1 MYVRTFS
8 LRDFRSWEAV
18 SVELSP
24 GATVFVGRNGHG
36 KTNLLEALGY
46 LSTLSSHRVASDTPL
61 LRAGTTRAFT
71 GAQVVNAGRELGIDI
86 EINEGKP
93 NRARINQSPARRP
106 REILGILR
114 TVLFAPEDLSLVR
127 GDPGD
132 RRRYLDELLTT
143 RYPRMSGVRAD

>member
-8 LRDFRSWEAV
+8 LRDFRSWRTV
-18 SVELSP
+18 SVDLTP

-46 LSTLSSHRVASDTPL
+46 LSTLSSHRVSSDGPL
-61 LRAGTTRAFT
+61 LRAGASRAFA
-71 GAQVVNAGRELGIDI
+71 GALVVNNGRELGIDI
-86 EINEGKP
+86 EINEGKQ

-132 RRRYLDELLTT
+132 RRRFLD
-143 RYPRMSGVRAD
+143 